1 MTTDADPL
9 LALAAA
15 RTRRWHWVEP
25 LLEALELGLFMLSA
39 CTVVA
44 LVEHPASP
52 LRPLVPGAAL
62 RRLIV
67 GVAMGL
73 TAVLLI
79 YSPWGQRSGAHMNPA
94 VTLAFLRLRKIAPAD
109 AALYVIAQFLGA
121 AAGVLAAKA
130 LLGELIAHE
139 TVGFVVTRPA
149 PGQTRLAFLA
159 ELGISALLM
168 SVVLASSRSE
178 RLRPLTGLACGALV
192 AVYIT
197 LEAPLSGM
205 SMNPARS
212 FGSALVA
219 GRFEQL
225 WLYLLAPPL
234 GMLVAAEWF
243 ARLPQRVA
251 SCAKLHHSA
260 RVPCIFCR
268 HSPRREP
275 HSPSHAPACAEP

>member
-1 MTTDADPL
+1 
-9 LALAAA
+9 
-15 RTRRWHWVEP
+15 
-25 LLEALELGLFMLSA
+25 LSA
-39 CTVVA
+39 CAVVA

-52 LRPLVPGAAL
+52 LRPMLPDATA

-109 AALYVIAQFLGA
+109 AAVYMIAQFLGA
-121 AAGVLAAKA
+121 AAGVLAAWA
-130 LLGELIAHE
+130 LLGDLIAHD

-149 PGQTRLAFLA
+149 PGHTLLAFLA

-178 RLRPLTGLACGALV
+178 RLRPLTGLLCGALV

-197 LEAPLSGM
+197 FEAPLSGM

-212 FGSALVA
+212 LGAALVA

-234 GMLVAAEWF
+234 GMLLAAEWF
-243 ARLPQRVA
+243 ARQPQPEE

-275 HSPSHAPACAEP
+275 HSPSHAPACAAPSRQET